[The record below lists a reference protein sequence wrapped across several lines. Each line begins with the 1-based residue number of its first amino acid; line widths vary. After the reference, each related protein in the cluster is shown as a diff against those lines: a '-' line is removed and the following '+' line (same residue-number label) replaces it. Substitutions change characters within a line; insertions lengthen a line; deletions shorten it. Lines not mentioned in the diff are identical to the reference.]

1 MRRTPKAQEL
11 RDQVRA
17 DIQQAREVQAAP
29 LPLAPGCI
37 LLATPH
43 VPTPVHVDDID
54 TVMVLPK
61 ANPLG
66 LRGLVT
72 LLDGARHFVPTADD
86 VLRAIR
92 EVRR

>member
-1 MRRTPKAQEL
+1 MRRPPKAQEL
-11 RDQVRA
+11 RDQIRA
-17 DIQQAREVQAAP
+17 DIQQAREVQCAP

-43 VPTPVHVDDID
+43 VPTPVHVADID
-54 TVMVLPK
+54 TVMILPT

-72 LLDGARHFVPTADD
+72 LLDGSRFFVPTADA
-86 VLRAIR
+86 VLTAIR